1 MTSTYNFYC
10 TSVYGSNGQD
20 RVTLANFEKLA
31 TEAELR
37 VTGANLGNLGRTLC
51 GQATIVHS
59 SLMAP
64 QVVGPALP
72 VSIPQELNTKVLEID
87 KEPVKVAEEIGA
99 EAVTSIDP
107 NDNLYVGPSDDT
119 AVPLQHIIRESLG
132 LDIPTA
138 SLPGNE
144 AFCVAADKVVV
155 GDVGDF
161 EAGDDTKNIWACS
174 DNGTPFRDGLL
185 LSDK

>member
-1 MTSTYNFYC
+1 MQVYC
-10 TSVYGSNGQD
+10 TGVYGSSGQD

-31 TEAELR
+31 TEAKLR
-37 VTGANLGNLGRTLC
+37 V
-51 GQATIVHS
+51 I
-59 SLMAP
+59 AP
-64 QVVGPALP
+64 QVVGPILP

-87 KEPVKVAEEIGA
+87 KEPVKVTEEIEA

-107 NDNLYVGPSDDT
+107 NDDLYVGPSDDT
-119 AVPLQHIIRESLG
+119 AIPLQHIIRESLG
-132 LDIPTA
+132 LDIPAA

-161 EAGDDTKNIWACS
+161 EAGDDTKNIWAYS
-174 DNGTPFRDGLL
+174 DNSTPFHDGLL